1 MPIDRKIL
9 TVAALGSAQTLSWG
23 SSYYLPAILAAPM
36 AVDLGVG
43 TTTVYAAVS
52 GAMLVSAAFGP
63 VSGRA
68 IDRWGGRPVLLATN
82 VVFAAGLAAL
92 ALARGPVSLFAAWI
106 VIGIAM
112 GSGLYEAAFA
122 ALVRLYGRDSRDAIT
137 GITLIAGFASTV
149 GWPLS
154 TLMLGEFGWRGACWG
169 WALAHLA
176 AGLPLN
182 ASIPR
187 APPQASQVADPTGS
201 SSAGSPAAGDTA
213 EESPVVAKSS
223 AASTSAASTSAAS
236 TSAAPTSA
244 ASTSAASTSAAS
256 TSAASTSGEAARRPP
271 DENGRRRSLA
281 LIAFAFAT
289 TWFISTAMAAH
300 LPRLLQLGGAS
311 LASAVAVG
319 ALVGPA
325 QVAARIAEYGLLRRF
340 HPLRSARAASL
351 GHPLGALVFL
361 VAGAPAAWA
370 FGLLHGAGNGLMTI
384 AKGTLPL
391 ALFGP
396 HGYGARQGVLMIPA
410 RIAPAFA
417 PFVFGALMDR
427 WGADVL
433 WLSAAIALTGTLALA
448 LVRPP
453 AATGP

>member
-1 MPIDRKIL
+1 MPLDRKIS
-9 TVAALGSAQTLSWG
+9 TVAALGTAQTLSWG

-36 AVDLGVG
+36 AADLGVG
-43 TTTVYAAVS
+43 TTTVYAAVTA
-52 GAMLVSAAFGP
+52 AMLVSAAFGP

-92 ALARGPVSLFAAWI
+92 ALARGPASLFAAWV

-122 ALVRLYGRDSRDAIT
+122 ALVRLYGRDSRSAIT

-187 APPQASQVADPTGS
+187 APPPASQEAAAS
-201 SSAGSPAAGDTA
+201 SSDAS
-213 EESPVVAKSS
+213 SS
-223 AASTSAASTSAAS
+223 AASSSAASSSAAS
-236 TSAAPTSA
+236 SSAAP
-244 ASTSAASTSAAS
+244 ASTASPA
-256 TSAASTSGEAARRPP
+256 GEAPRSPP
-271 DENGRRRSLA
+271 GEEGRRRSLV
-281 LIAFAFAT
+281 LIAFAFAV

-325 QVAARIAEYGLLRRF
+325 QVAARLAEYGLLRRF

-396 HGYGARQGVLMIPA
+396 HGYGARQGILMIPA

-453 AATGP
+453 STTGS